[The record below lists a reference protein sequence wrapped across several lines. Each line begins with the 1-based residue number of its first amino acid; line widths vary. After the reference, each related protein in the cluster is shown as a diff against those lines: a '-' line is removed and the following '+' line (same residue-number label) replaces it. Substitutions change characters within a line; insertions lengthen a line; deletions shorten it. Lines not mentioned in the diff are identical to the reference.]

1 MAAWLRHPLAD
12 ASGAPDHFQ
21 AGTPNDAK
29 FGWHDNVDRQ
39 FGIGDAMTTPAPET
53 IAREQGKLYVSDAE
67 LIRRIGVPEKYM
79 RKILP
84 GLESNYG
91 FPRKQPL
98 FDNRRYWPAV
108 KAWLDKRNGLT
119 MGPQPVRRQNND

>member
-1 MAAWLRHPLAD
+1 
-12 ASGAPDHFQ
+12 
-21 AGTPNDAK
+21 
-29 FGWHDNVDRQ
+29 
-39 FGIGDAMTTPAPET
+39 MTTPAPET
-53 IAREQGKLYVSDAE
+53 IEREQGKLYVSDAE
-67 LIRRIGVPEKYM
+67 LIRRIGAPEKYM

-84 GLESNYG
+84 GLESKYG

-119 MGPQPVRRQNND
+119 ISPDAARRENND

>member
-1 MAAWLRHPLAD
+1 
-12 ASGAPDHFQ
+12 
-21 AGTPNDAK
+21 
-29 FGWHDNVDRQ
+29 
-39 FGIGDAMTTPAPET
+39 MTTPAPET
-53 IAREQGKLYVSDAE
+53 IEREQGKLYVSDAE

-84 GLESNYG
+84 GLESSYG

-119 MGPQPVRRQNND
+119 MGPQPVRRENND